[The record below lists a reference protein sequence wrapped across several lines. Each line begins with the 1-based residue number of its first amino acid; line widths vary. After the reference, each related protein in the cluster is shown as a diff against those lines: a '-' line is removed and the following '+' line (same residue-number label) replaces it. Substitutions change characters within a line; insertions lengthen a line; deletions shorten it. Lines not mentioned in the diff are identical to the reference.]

1 LHHSLAF
8 AVALPNLKN
17 LEPRYSTDLSLA
29 LLGIDL
35 TSWITIAMEYRQEYK
50 LNFASMYLPKLIK
63 DAYQVEIREG
73 FHLNSDF
80 QIGLNFIF

>member
-1 LHHSLAF
+1 
-8 AVALPNLKN
+8 
-17 LEPRYSTDLSLA
+17 
-29 LLGIDL
+29 
-35 TSWITIAMEYRQEYK
+35 MEYRQEYK